1 MSAAWVSGI
10 AAAYAAGVVG
20 FHRYR
25 VLRQRAEAGGFPT
38 LGRLDWDTLLSGLLP
53 EHASE
58 VREAPGPEEGG
69 PAPALLQF
77 APTPATQARYDA
89 LCALVSGVPLSSQA
103 IDSAGFSGGEARWL
117 STLVRARHEP
127 SKTLDDLE
135 SVPAA
140 TLAEVYLREHLF
152 LRTQVGVLN
161 LEWAVFHS
169 KRRLLGALRRFKD
182 AAPLYFVRARASS
195 LLGFNRMALDDLGRA
210 VYFSRQTP
218 FYLRAVL
225 DTPYVHEARPVLVQQ
240 CRQALS

>member
-1 MSAAWVSGI
+1 MTAEWVSGI
-10 AAAYAAGVVG
+10 AAAYAASVVG
-20 FHRYR
+20 YHRWR

-53 EHASE
+53 EQSADGF
-58 VREAPGPEEGG
+58 EAPSPEEGG
-69 PAPALLQF
+69 PAPVVLRA
-77 APTPATQARYDA
+77 APTSATQARHDA
-89 LCALVSGVPLSSQA
+89 LCALVSGIPLTTQA

-127 SKTLDDLE
+127 DKALDDLE

-152 LRTQVGVLN
+152 LHTQVGPLN
-161 LEWAVFHS
+161 LEWAIFNS

-182 AAPLYFVRARASS
+182 AAPLYFVRARASA
-195 LLGFNRMALDDLGRA
+195 LLGFNRMALDDLARA

-225 DTPYVHEARPVLVQQ
+225 DAPYVHEARPALVQQ